1 MPGARNSWLVP
12 GLGAWCQ
19 EQLVPGLPFQ
29 HMLLLD
35 GIGPGLLNWPL
46 CGLRPVLSRLQ
57 CDWGHIKSVSEKL
70 QKLYSRQY
78 VKLNLHKIIQLV
90 NMLG

>member
-1 MPGARNSWLVP
+1 M
-12 GLGAWCQ
+12 
-19 EQLVPGLPFQ
+19 PGLPFHQ
-29 HMLLLD
+29 MLLLD
-35 GIGPGLLNWPL
+35 GIGPGLLNWRL

-57 CDWGHIKSVSEKL
+57 CEGNMGIYWGHIKSVSEKL

-78 VKLNLHKIIQLV
+78 VELNLRKIIQLV